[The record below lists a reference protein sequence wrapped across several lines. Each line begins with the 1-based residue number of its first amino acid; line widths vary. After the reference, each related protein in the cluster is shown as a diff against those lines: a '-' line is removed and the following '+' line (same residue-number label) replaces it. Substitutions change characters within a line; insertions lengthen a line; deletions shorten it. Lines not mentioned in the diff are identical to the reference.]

1 MSKPYDLVVFD
12 WEGTL
17 GDTLGQ
23 ILYAFAS
30 EAKRL
35 GLSPFDMEL
44 GRKYIVLGPVV
55 TVRKLFPY
63 LPTHEQSDL
72 LQAAQ
77 LAMISNTA
85 DVCLMSGA
93 HEVLQKIQGAGIK
106 LAIATNKGQQSLA
119 RDLAASHLNELF
131 DVTRAAGQAP
141 AKPCPQM
148 LEEIMFECGV
158 SPDRTLMVGDSTS
171 DIEMAKNAGV
181 LAIGVDFY
189 RQNESILRSAGAHE
203 VIDNFQQLAKIIAL

>member
-23 ILYAFAS
+23 FLNAFAD
-30 EAKRL
+30 EARRL
-35 GLSPFDMEL
+35 KIDNFDMEL
-44 GRKYIVLGPVV
+44 GRKAIVLGPVV
-55 TVRKLFPY
+55 AVRKLFPH

-85 DVCLMSGA
+85 EVCLMSGA
-93 HEVLQKIQGAGIK
+93 RDFLRELKQAGVQ
-106 LAIATNKGQQSLA
+106 LAIATNKGPQSLA
-119 RDLAASHLNELF
+119 RDIAAADLNGVF
-131 DVTRAAGQAP
+131 FVTRAAGQAP

-148 LEEIMFECGV
+148 LEEIMRECGV
-158 SPDRTLMVGDSTS
+158 SPSKTLMVGDSTS
-171 DIEMAKNAGV
+171 DIQMAINAGV
-181 LAIGVDFY
+181 VAIGVDFY
-189 RQNESILRSAGAHE
+189 HQNESILRSAGAHE
-203 VIDNFQQLAKIIAL
+203 VIDNFQQLARILLL